1 MEKKV
6 NHHKTNDTDIEA
18 LQREL
23 QEEKNVICELV
34 LILTTFENA

>member
-6 NHHKTNDTDIEA
+6 NHHKTNDTDIDA

-23 QEEKNVICELV
+23 QEEKKTSSANSC
-34 LILTTFENA
+34 